1 MFFKQIFE
9 PKLAVYS
16 YLIGCQRTGEAIVV
30 DPMRDIQRYLDL
42 AKENGLR
49 ITAVTDTHIH
59 ADYLSGARQ
68 FANDQGVKV
77 YASDEGDE
85 DWKFEWALNS
95 NYDYELIRDGDRFTV
110 GNIEFLVSH
119 TPGHTPEHV
128 CFAVTD
134 RGAGASEPMGIL
146 TGDFVFVG
154 DVGRPDLLETAAG
167 QVGAMEPSART
178 LGATLQKF
186 KALPQHWQVWPAHG
200 AGSACGKALGAVP
213 TSTIGYELTNNPAL
227 AECDNID
234 GFVEYILTGQPE
246 PPLYFA
252 RMKRDNRRGP
262 ALLSALPEP
271 SELSADEI
279 GALANNDSCAVLD
292 TRSWEAYSAGH
303 LPGSLFAPLNN
314 QFNTVAGCYVDED
327 QPIYLI
333 CEQSRV
339 SEAAVDLIRIGLD
352 KIVGF
357 IAPAALEDYRASGG
371 ELGSVPEVDTQT
383 LRKRLDADEVVTIDV
398 RRAAEIEETGGI
410 PGALNIAH
418 TRLLERLA
426 EIPADKEVILSCHTG
441 SRSAFAA
448 GLLDSRGFR
457 VSRHGAG
464 FVGWR
469 ESGAPISRG
478 ASRAVGSS

>member
-9 PKLAVYS
+9 PKLAVYT

-42 AKENGLR
+42 AKANGLR

-68 FANDQGVKV
+68 LANDHGVKV

-85 DWKFEWALNS
+85 DWKFEWLLDS
-95 NYDYELIRDGDRFTV
+95 NYAYQLIRDGDRFTV
-110 GNIEFLVSH
+110 GNIEFLVTH

-128 CFAVTD
+128 SFAVTD
-134 RGAGASEPMGIL
+134 RGGGAREPMGVL

-178 LGATLQKF
+178 LGAELQKF
-186 KALPQHWQVWPAHG
+186 KNLPAHWQVWPAHG
-200 AGSACGKALGAVP
+200 AGSACGKSLGAVP
-213 TSTIGYELTNNPAL
+213 VSTIGYELANNPAL
-227 AECDNID
+227 AKCDNID

-271 SELSADEI
+271 SEISAEEI
-279 GALANNDSCAVLD
+279 SALIIDKSHAILD

-303 LPGSLFAPLNN
+303 LPGSLFAPLNS
-314 QFNTVAGCYVDED
+314 QFNTVAGCYVTED
-327 QPIYLI
+327 QRLYLI
-333 CEQSRV
+333 CEKSRV
-339 SEAAVDLIRIGLD
+339 DEAVVDLIRIGLD
-352 KIVGF
+352 NIVGW
-357 IAPAALEDYRASGG
+357 ISPEALESYRAGGG
-371 ELGSVPEVDTQT
+371 ELRAAPEVDTAS
-383 LRKRLDADEVVTIDV
+383 LRVRLDADEVIVIDV

-426 EIPADKEVILSCHTG
+426 EIPTDKEIVLSCHTG
-441 SRSAFAA
+441 ARSAFAA
-448 GLLDSRGFR
+448 GLLASRGFR

-469 ESGAPISRG
+469 ESGAPVSRNAG
-478 ASRAVGSS
+478 NAVEKS